1 MRSLVLI
8 LIIIS
13 SSLCSLT
20 AQEDI
25 IIKWNYQD
33 LPFKD
38 FAAKVENEFPLRF
51 FYRDEWINDLKLG
64 SYGEDI
70 PLSKLLDNLF
80 SGKSLYYFAD
90 NFGNIV
96 LTKDFIVKISDD
108 QALDSLKLVPPTIYY
123 DVQDE
128 KKLSGNLFL
137 EIGNPAEKNRAGD
150 VVVSGYITD
159 KDTKEPV
166 SGATVYIKKLL
177 KGTFSNAYGF
187 YSLTLPRGIHLVQF
201 SFVGMNE
208 IKVDLNLY
216 GTGEMNIEMNSTL
229 IPLQEAIITA
239 DKSVT
244 LQRPEVGMEKMNA
257 ATLRLIP
264 TTMGE
269 ANIVN
274 SFLLVPG
281 VQTVGEGAS
290 GFNVRGGSAGQNL
303 VLLNGAPLYNTS
315 HFFGFFSAVNADI
328 IKDVTLYKGGIPSR
342 FGGRT
347 SSVLDIGARDGSRN
361 EFEGNAGISPVTTHL
376 MIEGPLK
383 KDTLFYILAG
393 RTTYSNWLFKIFDNP
408 YLNNSKASFYDLN
421 GKITYDIN
429 KKNKIDLSSYYSHD
443 AFSFNSDTTYRYR
456 NNIVALRWRHF
467 FTSRFFSVF
476 TVNNSHY
483 NYDISSESIITE
495 AFVTSH
501 AINSTGLKAD
511 FNHFKGRHEIN
522 FGIDAVRYAVS
533 PGDYMPSSDSSL
545 VIPNSIQK
553 EKALETSIYLEDR
566 FALTD
571 YVSINAGIRFPSFF
585 TFGPKTVFIYDPSYS
600 KGVSTIIDTVNY
612 GSGQICK
619 AYAGLE
625 YRISLNLRPSGMSSI
640 KLNYNRTRQYLHL
653 LSNTASISP
662 TDIYKLSD
670 SYLKPQI
677 CDQYAVGYYQLLF
690 NGGLETSVELYYKSL
705 KNMTDFKGGTR
716 ILMEENIEQ
725 YLIDALGKAYGIELL
740 LKRDEG
746 RVRWSLG
753 YTFSRTFLK
762 STGAYSDE
770 IINAG
775 EWFPAN
781 YDKPNDLSVTF
792 NYLATRR
799 LSFSANYVYSTG
811 RPITYPIASYQMGNL
826 NLLHYSDRNKY
837 RIPDYMRI
845 DIGLSVSGNLKS
857 RKIAHPYWT
866 FSIYNLLGR
875 DNVYSVY
882 FTNEDNVIRGY
893 QLSVFANAIPSVTFS
908 FDFK

>member
-1 MRSLVLI
+1 MRSIILI
-8 LIIIS
+8 LIIFLIS
-13 SSLCSLT
+13 FCSLS
-20 AQEDI
+20 AQDDL

-33 LPFKD
+33 LFFKD
-38 FAAKVENEFPLRF
+38 FASKVESEYPVRF

-64 SYGEDI
+64 FYGDNI
-70 PLSKLLDNLF
+70 PLLKLLDNLF
-80 SGKSLYYFAD
+80 GGLSLYYFTD
-90 NFGNIV
+90 DSGNIV
-96 LTKDFIVKISDD
+96 ITKDFVVKISDE
-108 QALDSLKLVPPTIYY
+108 QALDSLKLVPPSIYY
-123 DVQDE
+123 DIQDE

-137 EIGNPAEKNRAGD
+137 EIGNPAEKNRTGN

-166 SGATVYIKKLL
+166 SGATVYVRKLST
-177 KGTFSNAYGF
+177 GTSSNAYGF

-216 GTGEMNIEMNSTL
+216 GTGEMNIEMKSTL
-229 IPLQEAIITA
+229 IPLKEAVVSA
-239 DKSVT
+239 ERNAT
-244 LQRPEVGMEKMNA
+244 LQRPEVGMEKMNV
-257 ATLRLIP
+257 ATLRLTP

-269 ANIVN
+269 ADIVN
-274 SFLLVPG
+274 SFLMVPG

-303 VLLNGAPLYNTS
+303 ILLNGAPLYNTS

-328 IKDVTLYKGGIPSR
+328 IKDATLYKGGIPSR

-347 SSVLDIGARDGSRN
+347 SSVLDIAARDGSRR
-361 EFEGNAGISPVTTHL
+361 EFAGNAGISPVTTHL
-376 MIEGPLK
+376 TIEGPLV
-383 KDTLFYILAG
+383 KDTLFYLLAA
-393 RTTYSNWLFKIFDNP
+393 RTTYSNWIFKVFDNA

-421 GKITYDIN
+421 GEITYDIN
-429 KKNKIDLSSYYSHD
+429 KNNKIDLSSYYSHD
-443 AFSFNSDTTYRYR
+443 AFSFNSDTTYKYS
-456 NNIVALRWRHF
+456 NNLVALRWRHF

-476 TVNNSHY
+476 SVNNSHY
-483 NYDISSESIITE
+483 NYDVSSESIITE
-495 AFVTSH
+495 AFVMSH
-501 AINSTGLKAD
+501 TINSTGLKAD
-511 FNHFKGRHEIN
+511 FNLFKGRHEIN
-522 FGIDAVRYAVS
+522 FGIDAVRYSVS
-533 PGDYMPSSDSSL
+533 PGDYMPASDSSL

-553 EKALETSIYLEDR
+553 EKALETSVYIEDR
-566 FALTD
+566 FALND
-571 YVSINAGIRFPSFF
+571 HVSINAGIRFPSFF
-585 TFGPKTVFIYDPSYS
+585 AFGPRSVYIYDPSYS
-600 KGVSTIIDTVNY
+600 KGISTIIDTVYY
-612 GSGQICK
+612 GSGEICK
-619 AYAGLE
+619 AYAGPE
-625 YRISLNLRPSGMSSI
+625 YRISLNLRPSGMSSF
-640 KLNYNRTRQYLHL
+640 KLNYNRTRQYLQL

-705 KNMTDFKGGTR
+705 KNMIDFKGGTR
-716 ILMEENIEQ
+716 IIMEENIEQ
-725 YLIDALGKAYGIELL
+725 YVIDATGKAYGIEFLI
-740 LKRDEG
+740 KRDEG
-746 RVRWSLG
+746 RLRWSLG
-753 YTFSRTFLK
+753 YSFSRTFLK
-762 STGAYSDE
+762 STGTFSDE
-770 IINAG
+770 IINDG

-781 YDKPNDLSVTF
+781 YDKPNDLSVAF

-837 RIPDYMRI
+837 RIPDYMRL
-845 DIGLSVSGNLKS
+845 DIGLSVSGSLKS
-857 RKIAHPYWT
+857 KKIANPYWT
-866 FSIYNLLGR
+866 FSVYNLLGR

-908 FDFK
+908 FDF